1 MPTIYTLKQQPL
13 PRNLVNLQ
21 REHTA
26 LRSRIDRL
34 VPAVTQALVRL
45 RNENLK
51 LKKQFDEL
59 NAKLE
64 RQQRSVQKQEV
75 KEPDVKEPDVKPEP
89 RPPVRQQRPSS
100 NQPFRAK
107 SKHKKMNFVLRTVKI
122 PKIEGLP

>member
-1 MPTIYTLKQQPL
+1 MPTIYTLKQQPP

-75 KEPDVKEPDVKPEP
+75 KEPDVKPEP
-89 RPPVRQQRPSS
+89 RPSVRQQRPSS

>member
-1 MPTIYTLKQQPL
+1 MKQQPP

-45 RNENLK
+45 HNENLK

-64 RQQRSVQKQEV
+64 QQQRSVQNRKSRNQM
-75 KEPDVKEPDVKPEP
+75 
-89 RPPVRQQRPSS
+89 S
-100 NQPFRAK
+100 NQNQDLLFVNRDLVLINHLEQK
-107 SKHKKMNFVLRTVKI
+107 SKHKKNELCT
-122 PKIEGLP
+122 PDSEDSED

>member
-1 MPTIYTLKQQPL
+1 MPTIYTLKQQPP

-75 KEPDVKEPDVKPEP
+75 KEPDVKPEP
-89 RPPVRQQRPSS
+89 RPSVRQQRF
-100 NQPFRAK
+100 QPFRAK

>member
-89 RPPVRQQRPSS
+89 RPPVRQQRF
-100 NQPFRAK
+100 QPFRAK

>member
-1 MPTIYTLKQQPL
+1 MPNIYTLKQQPP

-75 KEPDVKEPDVKPEP
+75 KEVKLEP
-89 RPPVRQQRPSS
+89 RSVRQQRPSS

-107 SKHKKMNFVLRTVKI
+107 SKLKKMNFVLRTVKI